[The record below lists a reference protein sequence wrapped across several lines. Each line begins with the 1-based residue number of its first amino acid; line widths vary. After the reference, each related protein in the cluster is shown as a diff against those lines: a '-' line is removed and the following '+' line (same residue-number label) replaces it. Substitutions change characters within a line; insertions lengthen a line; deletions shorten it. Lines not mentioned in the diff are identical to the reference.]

1 MVQAGV
7 RKILNDVIDGESVI
21 DYYAIETVASMY
33 PGAAVKKGSTDYD
46 VVVCADD
53 ALATGW
59 LGYGSCNG
67 VFKPATRDTIYVD
80 EDEVPVHSGGGF
92 YVRAICASE
101 AIAKGAE
108 LKVGAAG
115 IVTAATI
122 GTDHVVAK
130 AAETVADS
138 VTSIWV
144 MSYL

>member
-7 RKILNDVIDGESVI
+7 RKILNDVIDGDSVI
-21 DYYAIETVASMY
+21 DYYAIETVANMY
-33 PGAAVKKGSTDYD
+33 PGVAVKTGSTDYD

-53 ALATGW
+53 PLATGW
-59 LGYGSCNG
+59 LGYGACSAP
-67 VFKPATRDTIYVD
+67 FKPATRETIYVD

-92 YVRAICASE
+92 YVRARCSSE
-101 AIAKGAE
+101 AIAKGLE

-138 VTSIWV
+138 ATFIWV